1 MLNQYYN
8 QSKLTLEERR
18 RCRRR
23 CRRKKTKT
31 TSSCCYYYK
40 PISIF
45 LLLAC
50 LMCVPFAFGTQ
61 PPTTQEEDDGGPIIG
76 IDLGTTY
83 SCVSVF
89 KDGTAQIIPNDQGNR
104 ITPSIVAF
112 LPDTSERLVG
122 DAAKNQ
128 ATINPEN
135 TIYDVK
141 RLIGRLYLD
150 DSVQEDKK
158 LVPFDIVPDKLGQPR
173 IRITQNGNERILS
186 PEEISG
192 LVLAKMKSTAEAY
205 LGEEVTRAIVTVP
218 AYFTQAQREATKD
231 AGRIAG
237 LKVERIINEPTAAA
251 IAYGLGEGNAMDD
264 KNVLVFD
271 LGGGTFD
278 VTLLNIDGGVFDV
291 LASEGD
297 THLGGEDFDQRVMQH
312 FINAI
317 KKKSN
322 VDISGNKRGI
332 QKLRKE
338 VERAKRALSS
348 QNQARMEIEDIVP
361 GYDLEETLTRA
372 RFEELNNDLFKKTLI
387 PVRNVLKRADLEK
400 SDVDHVVLVGG
411 STRIPRVQ
419 ELISEFFDGK
429 ELSKNINPD
438 EAVAFGAG
446 VQACI
451 ISGCKE
457 NHDVVLLDKTSLS
470 MGIETVGG
478 VFTKIVPR
486 DTTIPTKKTQ
496 TFSTYQDN
504 QSKVMID
511 VFEGE
516 RPMTK
521 DNHPLGKFELTGIP
535 PAARG
540 IPQIEVTFQI
550 NTDGMLDVTAADK
563 GTGKSEKITIS
574 SEKGRLSEEDIQ
586 RMVEEAEEY
595 AKDDQIVMERMTAR
609 NGLESYLYSLK
620 NHMEDDTRSNNLPIE
635 DKRELLNLVEEKLDW
650 MEENPEALKEDFM
663 ENQKEV
669 EQIANPIMR
678 QFSDSGGGERNDAD
692 FDDNE
697 L

>member
-1 MLNQYYN
+1 MLNQYN
-8 QSKLTLEERR
+8 QSKLTLSERR
-18 RCRRR
+18 RCRR
-23 CRRKKTKT
+23 KNT
-31 TSSCCYYYK
+31 TSSCYYYK

-50 LMCVPFAFGTQ
+50 LLCVPFSLGTQ
-61 PPTTQEEDDGGPIIG
+61 SPTTQEENDGGPIIG

-112 LPDTSERLVG
+112 LPDTNERLVG

-128 ATINPEN
+128 ATVNPEN

-141 RLIGRLYLD
+141 RLIGRKYLD

-173 IRITQNGNERILS
+173 IRITQNGKERILS

-192 LVLAKMKSTAEAY
+192 IVLAKMKSTAEAY

-278 VTLLNIDGGVFDV
+278 VTLLNIDGGIFDV

-312 FINAI
+312 YISAI
-317 KKKSN
+317 QKKSK
-322 VDISGNKRGI
+322 VDISGNKRSI

-348 QNQARMEIEDIVP
+348 QSQARMEIEDIVP

-387 PVRNVLKRADLEK
+387 PVRNVLKRASLEK

-478 VFTKIVPR
+478 VFTKIVLR
-486 DTTIPTKKTQ
+486 DTSIPTKKTQ

-521 DNHPLGKFELTGIP
+521 DNHPLGKFELTGVP
-535 PAARG
+535 PAPRG
-540 IPQIEVTFQI
+540 IPQIEVTFQV
-550 NTDGMLDVTAADK
+550 NTDGILEVTAADK

-595 AKDDQIVMERMTAR
+595 AKDDQIVMERMAAR

-635 DKRELLNLVEEKLDW
+635 DKRDLLNLVEEKLEW
-650 MEENPEALKEDFM
+650 MEDNPEALKEDFM
-663 ENQKEV
+663 EHQKEV
-669 EQIANPIMR
+669 DQIANPIMR
-678 QFSDSGGGERNDAD
+678 QVYDNDVREHDDAD
-692 FDDNE
+692 FDDTE

>member
-1 MLNQYYN
+1 
-8 QSKLTLEERR
+8 
-18 RCRRR
+18 
-23 CRRKKTKT
+23 
-31 TSSCCYYYK
+31 
-40 PISIF
+40 
-45 LLLAC
+45 
-50 LMCVPFAFGTQ
+50 
-61 PPTTQEEDDGGPIIG
+61 
-76 IDLGTTY
+76 
-83 SCVSVF
+83 
-89 KDGTAQIIPNDQGNR
+89 
-104 ITPSIVAF
+104 
-112 LPDTSERLVG
+112 
-122 DAAKNQ
+122 
-128 ATINPEN
+128 
-135 TIYDVK
+135 
-141 RLIGRLYLD
+141 
-150 DSVQEDKK
+150 
-158 LVPFDIVPDKLGQPR
+158 
-173 IRITQNGNERILS
+173 LS

>member
-635 DKRELLNLVEEKLDW
+635 DKRDLLNLVEEKLDW

>member
-1 MLNQYYN
+1 
-8 QSKLTLEERR
+8 
-18 RCRRR
+18 
-23 CRRKKTKT
+23 
-31 TSSCCYYYK
+31 
-40 PISIF
+40 
-45 LLLAC
+45 
-50 LMCVPFAFGTQ
+50 
-61 PPTTQEEDDGGPIIG
+61 
-76 IDLGTTY
+76 
-83 SCVSVF
+83 
-89 KDGTAQIIPNDQGNR
+89 
-104 ITPSIVAF
+104 
-112 LPDTSERLVG
+112 
-122 DAAKNQ
+122 
-128 ATINPEN
+128 
-135 TIYDVK
+135 
-141 RLIGRLYLD
+141 LD

-312 FINAI
+312 FIGAI

-361 GYDLEETLTRA
+361 GYDLQETLTRA
-372 RFEELNNDLFKKTLI
+372 RFEQLNNDLFKKTLI